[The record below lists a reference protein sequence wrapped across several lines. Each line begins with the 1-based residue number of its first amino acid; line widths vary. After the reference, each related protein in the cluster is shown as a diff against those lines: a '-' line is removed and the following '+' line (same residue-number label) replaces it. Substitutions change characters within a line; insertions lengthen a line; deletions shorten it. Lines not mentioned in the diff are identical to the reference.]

1 MLIAATVVSLLLAAL
16 LVFAAVRKLSHREA
30 VVRSYLKVGVA
41 PDKLN
46 YLAFLLIAA
55 AAGLIVGLWWKPIGV
70 AAAAGLV
77 CYFGLAIA
85 AHIRADDAKNLPTP
99 IVMLTL
105 AVAALSLHLT
115 ASS

>member
-1 MLIAATVVSLLLAAL
+1 MLIAATVVSLMLAAL

-30 VVRSYLKVGVA
+30 VVRSYLRVGVA

-46 YLAFLLIAA
+46 YLAFILIAA
-55 AAGLIVGLWWKPIGV
+55 AASLIAGRLWVPIGV

-85 AHIRADDAKNLPTP
+85 AHIRADDTKNLPTP
-99 IVMLTL
+99 ITMLAL
-105 AVAALSLHLT
+105 AVAALTLQLIELS
-115 ASS
+115 